1 VVFLLCRVGNS
12 VEAEAFL
19 KGLEKDEHLK
29 DMVYVSPYR
38 VDDQLAIFQRCG
50 DDDGYRTWVSLKL
63 TIDIDSGI
71 YANLL
76 CAGL

>member
-19 KGLEKDEHLK
+19 KGLEKDENLK
-29 DMVYVSPYR
+29 DMVYVYPYR

-50 DDDGYRTWVSLKL
+50 DDDGYRTWVSLGPA
-63 TIDIDSGI
+63 IDIE
-71 YANLL
+71 
-76 CAGL
+76 